1 MLSAKK
7 RGATWRVEGVVN
19 KRYVRLSLSTR
30 DASAAKKA
38 VSEIELALI
47 DGGESKRWAELRR
60 VLPENTFS
68 FFANVAGWQD
78 KPAPVEAPA
87 ATWADLIREF
97 SAQFQRK
104 ILQGDR
110 SEHTWRRYELTCK
123 TFTDFLS
130 ERGIS
135 RLQEISRRVVEEF
148 KAHRLEAI
156 LKRKE
161 SRGGSGLHL
170 DVAILHTVF
179 AFAIEVELLTGK
191 NNPVKFEK
199 YPGKKPQGGAQPFTH
214 EELTR
219 LRQAAGRDLLAFLFL
234 RHTGLRGFDATD
246 IRWSEIDFRERILSR
261 LTHKRA
267 KQVWIPLH
275 PELLFALEAACA
287 ERHPKPS
294 DHVLLN
300 PETGRPMSR
309 PRLYER
315 IKAMGERAGVT
326 RAHPHRFRDTLAV
339 DMLLKGAS
347 PYDVAKTL
355 GDTIAVVEEH
365 YAPYVKE
372 LRERTRRIMESP
384 DGIEKP
390 AESCTILAHGPE
402 RKDRVQ

>member
-1 MLSAKK
+1 VLSKKK
-7 RGATWRVEGVVN
+7 RGGTWRVEGAVN
-19 KRYVRLSLSTR
+19 KRYFRLSLGTR
-30 DASAAKKA
+30 ASDAATKY
-38 VSEIELALI
+38 VNEIELALI
-47 DGGESKRWAELRR
+47 DGTESARWVELRR
-60 VLPENTFS
+60 VLPENTFR
-68 FFANVAGWQD
+68 FFAGIVGWKD
-78 KPAPVEAPA
+78 KPAPAEVA
-87 ATWADLIREF
+87 ATWADLVREF

-110 SEHTWRRYELTCK
+110 SDATWRRYKLSCE
-123 TFTDFLS
+123 TFAEFLV

-135 RLQEISRRVVEEF
+135 KLADISRRVVEEF
-148 KAHRLEAI
+148 KAHRLEAT
-156 LKRKE
+156 LKRKN

-170 DVAILHTVF
+170 DIAILHAVF
-179 AFAIEVELLTGK
+179 AFGIDVELLVGK

-199 YPGKKPQGGAQPFTH
+199 YPGKKPKGGAQPFTY
-214 EELTR
+214 EELAR
-219 LRQAAGRDLLAFLFL
+219 LRQAAGQDLLPLLFL

-246 IRWSEIDFRERILSR
+246 TRWSEIDLRDRMLCR
-261 LTHKRA
+261 VTHKRQ

-275 PELLFALEAACA
+275 PELLFALESACA
-287 ERHPKPS
+287 ERRPQPS

-300 PETGRPMSR
+300 PETGGSMSR

-315 IKAMGERAGVT
+315 IKALGERASVNRT
-326 RAHPHRFRDTLAV
+326 HPHRFRDTLAV

-372 LRERTRRIMESP
+372 LRERTRRIIESP

-390 AESCTILAHGPE
+390 APDCTVFAHRPE
-402 RKDRVQ
+402 IKGKVQ